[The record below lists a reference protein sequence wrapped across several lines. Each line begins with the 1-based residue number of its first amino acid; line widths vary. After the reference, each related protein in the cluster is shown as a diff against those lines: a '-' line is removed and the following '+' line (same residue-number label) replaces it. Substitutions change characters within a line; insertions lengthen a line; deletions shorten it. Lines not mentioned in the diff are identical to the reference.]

1 MLPNIFVV
9 LHDIFSNSD
18 IGDRGSE
25 S

>member
-9 LHDIFSNSD
+9 LHDKFSNSD